1 MNQMQIVNRTPTLSP
16 ETSLPFDYFCL
27 FIPIYFWTKIA
38 FYTNSKAEMT
48 KEAQDGHARVWVDS
62 CGAEIKA
69 CFASIMWW
77 CLCKA
82 QSFEHFYNNTVDPSK
97 SQIHTKI
104 LTIDITECSRSKS
117 FMIHL
122 NL

>member
-1 MNQMQIVNRTPTLSP
+1 MAMLEFGLILVVQKSRPALHQ
-16 ETSLPFDYFCL
+16 
-27 FIPIYFWTKIA
+27 
-38 FYTNSKAEMT
+38 
-48 KEAQDGHARVWVDS
+48 S
-62 CGAEIKA
+62 CGGVSAKLSHS
-69 CFASIMWW
+69 SI
-77 CLCKA
+77 
-82 QSFEHFYNNTVDPSK
+82 FHNNTVDSSK